1 MKYMGSKRAMLR
13 NGLGKLIDAEIGS
26 FGRFVDL
33 FAGSGSV
40 AAHVASRYFVPVSAY
55 DIQAYSVA
63 VTSALVSRSSI
74 LDGGPVWES
83 WLERARAHYAG
94 MSQPSHVV
102 ANREDVLSVREWCSE
117 QPYPITR
124 AYGGYYFSSSQA
136 LWFDAFRSTVPV
148 STEENCAA
156 IAALV
161 EAASH
166 CVAAP
171 GHTAQ
176 PFQPTPTAWRF
187 LLEAWN
193 RDPIA
198 YIGRSFFQ
206 LCSVKANVAGMAT
219 VRDANDA
226 ALDLSPDDLVFID
239 PPYSGVHYSRFYH
252 VLETVALGEC
262 GEVTG
267 VGRYPDPS
275 RRPKSRYSLK
285 GQSAAALEDLLSRI
299 SQAGATGILT
309 FPDHAC
315 SNGLSGEQVRELSRK
330 HFAVD
335 DLYVNSVFS
344 TLGGHSLQ
352 READKSRQ
360 ARQAASEMMLVL
372 RPTGSE

>member
-1 MKYMGSKRAMLR
+1 MKYMGSKRTMLR
-13 NGLGKLIDAEIGS
+13 NGLGKLIDAEIGR

-33 FAGSGSV
+33 FAGSGAV

-63 VTSALVSRSSI
+63 LTSALVSRSEI

-83 WLERARAHYAG
+83 WLARASTYYAG
-94 MSQPSHVV
+94 MSKPSHVV
-102 ANREDVLSVREWCSE
+102 ASREDVLSVREWCSE
-117 QPYPITR
+117 QPYPITL
-124 AYGGYYFSSSQA
+124 AYGGYYFSPSQA

-148 STEENCAA
+148 PQEENCAA

-166 CVAAP
+166 CAAAP

-198 YIGRSFFQ
+198 YIRRSFLE
-206 LCSVKANVAGMAT
+206 LCSVKANVAGLAT
-219 VRDANDA
+219 VRDANHA
-226 ALDLSPDDLVFID
+226 ASDLMPDDLVFID
-239 PPYSGVHYSRFYH
+239 PPYSDVHYSRFYH

-262 GEVTG
+262 GVVTG

-285 GQSAAALEDLLSRI
+285 GQSASALEELLSSI
-299 SQAGATGILT
+299 AQAGATGILT

-330 HFAVD
+330 HFVVD

-372 RPTGSE
+372 RPTGS

>member
-26 FGRFVDL
+26 FSRFVDL

-63 VTSALVSRSSI
+63 VTSALVSRSST
-74 LDGGPVWES
+74 LDGALVWKN
-83 WLERARAHYAG
+83 WLARASAYYSG

-102 ANREDVLSVREWCSE
+102 ANREDVLSIRGWCCE

-124 AYGGYYFSSSQA
+124 AYGGYYFSASQA
-136 LWFDAFRSTVPV
+136 LWFDAFRSTVPALK
-148 STEENCAA
+148 EENCAA

-161 EAASH
+161 EAASQ

-193 RDPIA
+193 RDPTA
-198 YIGRSFFQ
+198 YIRRSFFE
-206 LCSVKANVAGMAT
+206 LCSFKANVAGKAT
-219 VRDANDA
+219 IRDANDA
-226 ALDLSPDDLVFID
+226 ALDLSPNDLVFVD

-285 GQSAAALEDLLSRI
+285 GQSATALEDLLSRI
-299 SQAGATGILT
+299 SRAGATGILT

-315 SNGLSGEQVRELSRK
+315 SNGLSGEKVRELSRK

-344 TLGGHSLQ
+344 TLGGHSSQ
-352 READKSRQ
+352 READKGRQ

-372 RPTGSE
+372 RPNRSG

>member
-13 NGLGKLIDAEIGS
+13 NGLGKLIDAEIGH

-33 FAGSGSV
+33 FAGSGAVASHV
-40 AAHVASRYFVPVSAY
+40 AANYSVPVAAF

-63 VTSALVSRSSI
+63 VTSALISRSHI
-74 LDGGPVWES
+74 LDSAPIWES
-83 WLERARAHYAG
+83 WLGRATECYQSMAPMQR
-94 MSQPSHVV
+94 VV
-102 ANREDVLSVREWCSE
+102 ADRDDVQSVREWCSA
-117 QPYPITR
+117 QKSPITQ
-124 AYGGYYFSSSQA
+124 AYGGYYFSASQS
-136 LWFDAFRSTVPV
+136 LWFDAFRLTVPTSDEET
-148 STEENCAA
+148 STAV
-156 IAALV
+156 AALI

-176 PFQPTPTAWRF
+176 PFQPTPTAWKF
-187 LLEAWN
+187 LIEAWN
-193 RDPIA
+193 RDPVA
-198 YIGRSFFQ
+198 YIRRAFHEIC
-206 LCSVKANVAGMAT
+206 LAKANVAGVAT
-219 VRDANDA
+219 IRDANEA
-226 ALDLSPDDLVFID
+226 ASSLTSADLVFID

-252 VLETVALGEC
+252 VLETIALGEC

-285 GQSAAALEDLLSRI
+285 GQSASALKELLSAMA
-299 SQAGATGILT
+299 QAEATGILT
-309 FPDHAC
+309 FPDHIC
-315 SNGLSGEQVRELSRK
+315 SNGLSGEQVRE
-330 HFAVD
+330 FAREYFVVD

-352 READKSRQ
+352 REVDKSRQ

-372 RPTGSE
+372 RPL

>member
-1 MKYMGSKRAMLR
+1 M
-13 NGLGKLIDAEIGS
+13 
-26 FGRFVDL
+26 
-33 FAGSGSV
+33 
-40 AAHVASRYFVPVSAY
+40 SAY

>member
-13 NGLGKLIDAEIGS
+13 NGLGKLIDAEIGR

-33 FAGSGSV
+33 FAGSGAV
-40 AAHVASRYFVPVSAY
+40 AAHVASRYFVPVAAY

-63 VTSALVSRSSI
+63 VSSAFVSRSHV
-74 LDGGPVWES
+74 LDGGPIWES
-83 WLERARAHYAG
+83 WFARASKYYAE
-94 MSQPSHVV
+94 MSQPQHVV
-102 ANREDVLSVREWCSE
+102 GDRDDVLTVREWCSA

-124 AYGGYYFSSSQA
+124 AYGGYYFSPSQA
-136 LWFDAFRSTVPV
+136 LWFDAFRATVPA
-148 STEENCAA
+148 SQEESCAA
-156 IAALV
+156 IASLV

-176 PFQPTPTAWRF
+176 PFQPTPTAWKF
-187 LLEAWN
+187 LLEAWR
-193 RDPIA
+193 RDTA
-198 YIGRSFFQ
+198 TYIRRSFFE
-206 LCSVKANVAGMAT
+206 LCSLRANVAGMAA

-226 ALDLSPDDLVFID
+226 ANDLTPADLVFID

-252 VLETVALGEC
+252 VLETVAVGEC

-267 VGRYPDPS
+267 IGRYPDPS

-285 GQSAAALEDLLSRI
+285 GQSAAALKDLLSSI
-299 SQAGATGILT
+299 AQAGATGILT

-315 SNGLSGEQVRELSRK
+315 SNGLSGEQVREVSRE
-330 HFAVD
+330 HFVVD

-372 RPTGSE
+372 RPA

>member
-13 NGLGKLIDAEIGS
+13 NGLGKLIDAEIGG

-33 FAGSGSV
+33 FAGSGAV
-40 AAHVASRYFVPVSAY
+40 AAHVASRYSVPVSAY

-63 VTSALVSRSSI
+63 VTSALVSRSYV
-74 LDGGPVWES
+74 LDGGPIWES
-83 WLERARAHYAG
+83 WLARASTYYAG
-94 MSQPSHVV
+94 MSQPLHVV
-102 ANREDVLSVREWCSE
+102 DGREDVLSVRDWCSE
-117 QPYPITR
+117 QLYPITR
-124 AYGGYYFSSSQA
+124 AYGGYYFSPSQA
-136 LWFDAFRSTVPV
+136 LWFDAFRSTVPAPQ
-148 STEENCAA
+148 EESCAA

-176 PFQPTPTAWRF
+176 PFQPTPTAWKF

-193 RDPIA
+193 RDPIT
-198 YIGRSFFQ
+198 YIRRSFLE

-219 VRDANDA
+219 IRDANDA
-226 ALDLSPDDLVFID
+226 ASDLMPDDLVFID
-239 PPYSGVHYSRFYH
+239 PPYSGGHYSRFYH

-285 GQSAAALEDLLSRI
+285 GQSVSALVDLLSSI
-299 SQAGATGILT
+299 AQAGATGILT

-330 HFAVD
+330 HFVVD

-360 ARQAASEMMLVL
+360 ARQTASEMMLVL
-372 RPTGSE
+372 RPTGSR